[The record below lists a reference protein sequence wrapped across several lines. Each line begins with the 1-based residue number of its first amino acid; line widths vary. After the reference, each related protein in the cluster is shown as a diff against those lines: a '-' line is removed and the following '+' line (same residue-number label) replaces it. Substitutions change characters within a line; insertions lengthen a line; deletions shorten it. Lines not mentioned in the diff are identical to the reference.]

1 MEKVFDCKVLGFS
14 GQEKS
19 ARNSK
24 PTCVKILEKL
34 TQLETL
40 YLSKNKLTD
49 VMGLEKLTRLT
60 FLSLSSNPL
69 TELPKGLENL
79 TQLTDLRLRNNQ
91 LTDVKGLEKLTQ
103 LEKLHLNDNPDL
115 TRAQID
121 QLQKAL
127 PDCAIYLEDSFMV
140 ILVILIASIV
150 IYYSSQNSPHNFN
163 KR

>member
-1 MEKVFDCKVLGFS
+1 VDLVSRRPIYCGLLLGFS

-34 TQLETL
+34 TQLEKL

-60 FLSLSSNPL
+60 FLSLSGNP
-69 TELPKGLENL
+69 
-79 TQLTDLRLRNNQ
+79 

-115 TRAQID
+115 TKAQVAGLRNLLGGQFYGD
-121 QLQKAL
+121 TGD
-127 PDCAIYLEDSFMV
+127 PDSEHSYL
-140 ILVILIASIV
+140 LLITKLTA
-150 IYYSSQNSPHNFN
+150 QF
-163 KR
+163 